1 MPAPFFLC
9 KKSCL
14 AVPNNGCL
22 WNSGFIGGHSTAKR
36 AMQNTHCGS
45 LVERLWWENNA
56 TKCMI
61 FLKSQNSPT
70 KIWAN
75 IFPRWFPTTLFET
88 YWQCLFETY
97 RPPQKNCCLEVGIL
111 HPIKFHIVDPF
122 HTQIFGSAMRKKKP
136 VTKGSGRWLKRNK
149 TKGATANLSSICS
162 VNHDL
167 QLLGS
172 SICSSTAKIKHDLF
186 LFISASA
193 NRKSR
198 KILLYTVWLA

>member
-22 WNSGFIGGHSTAKR
+22 WNSGFIGGIPRPRGQCKTRIAGVLLRGFDGKTTQ
-36 AMQNTHCGS
+36 QNAWFS
-45 LVERLWWENNA
+45 LN
-56 TKCMI
+56 
-61 FLKSQNSPT
+61 LK
-70 KIWAN
+70 
-75 IFPRWFPTTLFET
+75 
-88 YWQCLFETY
+88 
-97 RPPQKNCCLEVGIL
+97 PPQLMSQHFAPIILNNTFWNILAVPLWNLPTPQTIAAWKLEYYIQSNSISLIPFIL
-111 HPIKFHIVDPF
+111 KFLDQPWEKID
-122 HTQIFGSAMRKKKP
+122 QS
-136 VTKGSGRWLKRNK
+136 VTKGSGSWLKKNK

-198 KILLYTVWLA
+198 KTLLYTVWLA